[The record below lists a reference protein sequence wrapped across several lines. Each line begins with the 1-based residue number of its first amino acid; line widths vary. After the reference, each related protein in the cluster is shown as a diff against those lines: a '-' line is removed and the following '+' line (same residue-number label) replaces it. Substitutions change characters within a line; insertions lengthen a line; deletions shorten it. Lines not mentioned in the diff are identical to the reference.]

1 MRANTQS
8 DLLSSAITI
17 KTAAHTAMRKKPEKS
32 PLRAKF
38 LSVGASGPTPGCCP
52 MGTNPR
58 LQKSSNIKHADMPNN
73 I

>member
-1 MRANTQS
+1 
-8 DLLSSAITI
+8 
-17 KTAAHTAMRKKPEKS
+17 MRKKPEKS